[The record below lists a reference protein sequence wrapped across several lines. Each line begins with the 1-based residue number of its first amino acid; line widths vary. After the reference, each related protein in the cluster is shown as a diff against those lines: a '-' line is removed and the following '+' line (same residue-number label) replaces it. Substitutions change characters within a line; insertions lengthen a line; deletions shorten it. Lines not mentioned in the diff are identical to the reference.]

1 MNMEIPVKFG
11 LKTFDQKDNEGQR
24 KKLAD
29 GFVRSERNQAMRVR
43 DTIEQ
48 EIEDLK
54 NGKDELIVKL
64 NKKMVKLDELTSQKK
79 VMHEKLAE

>member
-1 MNMEIPVKFG
+1 MEIPVKFNSKQ
-11 LKTFDQKDNEGQR
+11 LDSKVTEDQK

-64 NKKMVKLDELTSQKK
+64 NKKLLKLDELNSQKK
-79 VMHEKLAE
+79 IMHEKLAEQI

>member
-1 MNMEIPVKFG
+1 MEVPGRFG
-11 LKTFDQKDNEGQR
+11 TKPTDPKEGQV

-54 NGKDELIVKL
+54 NGKDDLIKNL
-64 NKKMVKLDELTSQKK
+64 NKKMLKLDELNSQKK
-79 VMHEKLAE
+79 IMHEKLAEQM

>member
-1 MNMEIPVKFG
+1 MEIPVK
-11 LKTFDQKDNEGQR
+11 LLSKPFDEKEKDGPR

-54 NGKDELIVKL
+54 TGKDDLIINL
-64 NKKMVKLDELTSQKK
+64 NKKMLKLDELTT
-79 VMHEKLAE
+79 

>member
-1 MNMEIPVKFG
+1 MEIPIRQEMNTIDLRESDGSK
-11 LKTFDQKDNEGQR
+11 

-43 DTIEQ
+43 DTIDQ

-54 NGKDELIVKL
+54 HSRDDLLSNL
-64 NKKMVKLDELTSQKK
+64 NRKMLKLDDLTS
-79 VMHEKLAE
+79 

>member
-1 MNMEIPVKFG
+1 
-11 LKTFDQKDNEGQR
+11 
-24 KKLAD
+24 
-29 GFVRSERNQAMRVR
+29 MRVR